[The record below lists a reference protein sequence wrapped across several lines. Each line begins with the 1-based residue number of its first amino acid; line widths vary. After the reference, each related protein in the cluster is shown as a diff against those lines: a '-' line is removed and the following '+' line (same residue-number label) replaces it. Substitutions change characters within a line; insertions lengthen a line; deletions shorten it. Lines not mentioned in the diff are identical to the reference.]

1 MSTLLFLF
9 SSDKPSGFFLEYGVD
24 NNPSGE
30 GGGFFCLLLRA
41 GAEMGVSEMLT
52 DRLSFLVFD
61 SLPSCKSGEW
71 CVGSGAEEKEKEKD
85 L

>member
-9 SSDKPSGFFLEYGVD
+9 PSDKPSGFLLEYGVD
-24 NNPSGE
+24 
-30 GGGFFCLLLRA
+30 GGGFFCLLLLA
-41 GAEMGVSEMLT
+41 GAEMGVSELLT
-52 DRLSFLVFD
+52 NRLSFLAFD

-71 CVGSGAEEKEKEKD
+71 HVGSGAEEKEKEKD

>member
-9 SSDKPSGFFLEYGVD
+9 SADKPSGFFLEYGVD
-24 NNPSGE
+24 NKPSGE
-30 GGGFFCLLLRA
+30 GGGFFCLLLLA
-41 GAEMGVSEMLT
+41 GAEMGVSELLT
-52 DRLSFLVFD
+52 NHLSFLAVD

-71 CVGSGAEEKEKEKD
+71 RVGSGAEEKEKEKD

>member
-30 GGGFFCLLLRA
+30 GGGFFCLLLCA

-52 DRLSFLVFD
+52 DRLSFLAFD